1 MCLHILQV
9 FQRYVARVCSKCII
23 CLRRML
29 KMFYLYDAYVTKVML
44 QVYVLNVLSV
54 SVVCCNCFYLSVAE
68 VDLDVGWSRVEE
80 RASAGAM
87 ATSVVSWW
95 HRSTRGRASVRT
107 SVCGP
112 RVGPGAGR
120 PGAKLTK
127 KKW

>member
-23 CLRRML
+23 CLRCML
-29 KMFYLYDAYVTKVML
+29 KIFYLDVAYVTKAML
-44 QVYVLNVLSV
+44 QVYVPNISSV
-54 SVVCCNCFYLSVAE
+54 SVICCNCFYLSVAE

-80 RASAGAM
+80 RVSAEAM

-107 SVCGP
+107 GVCGP

-120 PGAKLTK
+120 PGAKLTE
-127 KKW
+127 KW